1 MSTPVHR
8 LLLAAVI
15 VAPAILPVPTRA
27 DCDDCGDRGCHAG
40 TPADEFIADRAGL
53 IREWIVRLPFDSTRG
68 QLRHVTIGDGIVVAS
83 AEDGTMHAIATGR
96 GPAGA
101 AGSPTADAA
110 PGDTPAAGRDGEG
123 DAAAAPPLPHPPAP
137 GSVLW
142 STKVGGIGGA
152 LLPAGIG
159 GKTVAVGGDLG
170 LVALEADGGGIRW
183 REPVGTPT
191 ATAAPIGES
200 IYVPLSGGRLH
211 RSLANPLR
219 DAATKQPAS
228 APAQAGRG
236 DDGAGTR
243 RPRPGRK
250 AAAAQ
255 ARLVTDRQL
264 PVSVDAGGRV
274 DRPVMPFGDGIA
286 WTTTN
291 GLLIALERTNAGWDR
306 YEFDLLARPTD
317 TPIVRGTSIFAAT
330 VAGDLARVDFS
341 TGGPRGLRT
350 GWHVVLDGTPDAGPF
365 LGGNTIVVS
374 LGDDG
379 LAAFTADTGSPVW
392 RSPVAGRVLAVGG
405 DRVWLI
411 DHVGRLSAIDVATG
425 ERRARFCLG
434 CLTMPI
440 VNVVN
445 DRLFLASADGLL
457 VCLAP
462 KRPIPD
468 AFPAPTPVKKPKP
481 RPAPAPA
488 SEDADAPAGEAPA
501 AEPPAEDADDR

>member
-1 MSTPVHR
+1 
-8 LLLAAVI
+8 
-15 VAPAILPVPTRA
+15 
-27 DCDDCGDRGCHAG
+27 
-40 TPADEFIADRAGL
+40 
-53 IREWIVRLPFDSTRG
+53 
-68 QLRHVTIGDGIVVAS
+68 
-83 AEDGTMHAIATGR
+83 
-96 GPAGA
+96 
-101 AGSPTADAA
+101 
-110 PGDTPAAGRDGEG
+110 
-123 DAAAAPPLPHPPAP
+123 
-137 GSVLW
+137 
-142 STKVGGIGGA
+142 
-152 LLPAGIG
+152 
-159 GKTVAVGGDLG
+159 
-170 LVALEADGGGIRW
+170 
-183 REPVGTPT
+183 
-191 ATAAPIGES
+191 
-200 IYVPLSGGRLH
+200 
-211 RSLANPLR
+211 
-219 DAATKQPAS
+219 
-228 APAQAGRG
+228 
-236 DDGAGTR
+236 
-243 RPRPGRK
+243 
-250 AAAAQ
+250 
-255 ARLVTDRQL
+255 
-264 PVSVDAGGRV
+264 
-274 DRPVMPFGDGIA
+274 
-286 WTTTN
+286 
-291 GLLIALERTNAGWDR
+291 
-306 YEFDLLARPTD
+306 
-317 TPIVRGTSIFAAT
+317 
-330 VAGDLARVDFS
+330 
-341 TGGPRGLRT
+341 
-350 GWHVVLDGTPDAGPF
+350 VVLDGTPDAGPF